1 MEVKITH
8 LDRVKFAIQSRSHTI
23 LCDQPAEN
31 GGEDCGMTPPELLL
45 ASLGSCA
52 AFYAVQYLKTRNLA
66 ETGVEVTVTA
76 EKLKQPARVGN
87 FRVHVVCPV
96 CSHGRTDGRAD
107 ALRASLPGSQHS
119 ACAARDQDRVSYRR
133 GVRAA
138 KLTIPT
144 DSGRALNAMLI
155 VYCEPVF
162 YSLNGKYGKLSC
174 RCLTGKCGTTQLP
187 ESRGG
192 VVVHATRGEP
202 PNQGP

>member
-31 GGEDCGMTPPELLL
+31 GGEDCGMTPPEFLL

-87 FRVHVVCPV
+87 FRVHVACPISLTEEQTEGLMRSV
-96 CSHGRTDGRAD
+96 HHCLVHNTLLTPPEIAID
-107 ALRASLPGSQHS
+107 LTTKEIASL
-119 ACAARDQDRVSYRR
+119 
-133 GVRAA
+133 
-138 KLTIPT
+138 
-144 DSGRALNAMLI
+144 
-155 VYCEPVF
+155 
-162 YSLNGKYGKLSC
+162 
-174 RCLTGKCGTTQLP
+174 
-187 ESRGG
+187 
-192 VVVHATRGEP
+192 HA
-202 PNQGP
+202 